1 MKKIVTTAVI
11 AAVFTLAGCSKAD
24 EAAPAAEE
32 TVAPVAAA
40 PEAGAMMVADGK
52 PAAGT
57 FEITQ
62 ADGTVMT
69 QVVNADGTYKNTAA
83 DGTETT
89 GTWTV
94 EGPNRFCD
102 KAADAAEQTC
112 YNETVGADGVWTSVN
127 ENDPA
132 DTSTIVRKM

>member
-1 MKKIVTTAVI
+1 MNKIVTTAVI
-11 AAVFTLAGCSKAD
+11 AATFSLAACSQAE
-24 EAAPAAEE
+24 EAAPVAEE
-32 TVAPVAAA
+32 TVSPEPVA
-40 PEAGAMMVADGK
+40 MTVADGK

-62 ADGTVMT
+62 EDGSVMT
-69 QVVNADGTYKNTAA
+69 QIVNADGTYTNTTA
-83 DGTETT
+83 DGTTST
-89 GTWTV
+89 GTWTID
-94 EGPNRFCD
+94 GPNRFCD
-102 KAADAAEQTC
+102 KAADAAEQVC